1 MKKPNR
7 RKKLLTPTPQHLRV
21 LSPLRNDVILGLN
34 GNFPQN
40 HHGNQYLKRIIDVS
54 RERYFKEK
62 SSIGK
67 EGIAITVLQHLIELK
82 PRGRILK
89 KNQDSKHFVVQ
100 DESNSLEIIKQ
111 LFQKKSGE
119 RSANTNLN
127 SPCKSAPPSPGRRT
141 NLVQQSPDSRS
152 NRRYSA
158 SDGPASRKQTHG
170 RASITNSDMSQL
182 LDLLIKSPGTGDDK
196 VT

>member
-7 RKKLLTPTPQHLRV
+7 TKKLLAPTTQHLRV

-89 KNQDSKHFVVQ
+89 KNQDRKHFIVQ

-119 RSANTNLN
+119 SANTNLN

-141 NLVQQSPDSRS
+141 NLVQQQSPDSRS
-152 NRRYSA
+152 NKRYSTSA
-158 SDGPASRKQTHG
+158 ASRKQTHG
-170 RASITNSDMSQL
+170 ASITNSDMSQL
-182 LDLLIKSPGTGDDK
+182 LDLLIKNPGTGDDK